1 MLISLS
7 VRLQEIVV
15 GKSPNKWCITSS
27 FFVYDFFYASDKIWW
42 AASTHD
48 HNLIEM
54 NTARH
59 GHLFYKSNI
68 ASVV

>member
-7 VRLQEIVV
+7 VQLQEIVV
-15 GKSPNKWCITSS
+15 GKSPNKWCIMSS

-54 NTARH
+54 NTA
-59 GHLFYKSNI
+59 
-68 ASVV
+68 